1 MNAIRDKALMH
12 LTGQQSIDL
21 VPVEQLEALISSY
34 PYFSPAQVLL
44 TAKAKQAGNSSTYN
58 ESLGKSL
65 LHISSP
71 LWMQYLLEQEPDN
84 TIVGMPETPVIDKV
98 PVTPVSKT
106 IDIPTMDNVRDIMR
120 SIDPRKVPDNPP
132 EVDDTEEEYVEELDE
147 LPLSDSKLTGILSEQ
162 LADFKKP
169 IDSAA
174 QLEIETERLH
184 TIDYFASQGIRI
196 DLSKIPQDKL
206 TSQLRKFTD
215 WLKQMKQA
223 TANPADL
230 GTGTDLEQAVALI
243 AENSN
248 ESREVVTETMAEV
261 LEKQGQLDKAIQ
273 LYIKLSFINPEK
285 SAYFAAKIQHL
296 KGI

>member
-1 MNAIRDKALMH
+1 MKSIRDKALLH
-12 LTGQQSIDL
+12 LTGQSTLQMVPID
-21 VPVEQLEALISSY
+21 QLESLVQTY
-34 PYFSPAQVLL
+34 PYFAPATLL
-44 TAKAKQAGNSSTYN
+44 YHAKCKTEGALSNYEDT
-58 ESLGKSL
+58 LGKSFL
-65 LHISSP
+65 FTDNP
-71 LWMQYLLEQEPDN
+71 LWTSYLFQESEV
-84 TIVGMPETPVIDKV
+84 TEEVGMPETPVNDK
-98 PVTPVSKT
+98 PAVTISKT
-106 IDIPTMDNVRDIMR
+106 IDIPTMDDVRDIIK

-132 EVDDTEEEYVEELDE
+132 EVDETEEEYEEPVDE
-147 LPLSDSKLTGILSEQ
+147 LPLPDGKLSDLLSEQ

-169 IDSAA
+169 IDAGT

-184 TIDYFASQGIRI
+184 TIDYFASQGIKI

-215 WLKQMKQA
+215 WLKQMKHVNNEA
-223 TANPADL
+223 ADL
-230 GTGTDLEQAVALI
+230 GTGSDLEHAVALI

-285 SAYFAAKIQHL
+285 TAYFAAKIQQL

>member
-1 MNAIRDKALMH
+1 MKSIRDKVLLH
-12 LTGQQSIDL
+12 LTGQSTLQAVPID
-21 VPVEQLEALISSY
+21 QLESLVQTY
-34 PYFSPAQVLL
+34 PYFAPATLL
-44 TAKAKQAGNSSTYN
+44 YNAKCKAEGESSSY
-58 ESLGKSL
+58 ESSLGKSFL
-65 LHISSP
+65 FTDNP
-71 LWMQYLLEQEPDN
+71 LWTSFLSQESSVKEE
-84 TIVGMPETPVIDKV
+84 VGMPETPVANK
-98 PVTPVSKT
+98 PVIHSSKT
-106 IDIPTMDNVRDIMR
+106 IDIPTMDHVRDIIK
-120 SIDPRKVPDNPP
+120 SIDPRKIPDNPP
-132 EVDDTEEEYVEELDE
+132 EVDETEEEYEEPLDE
-147 LPLSDSKLTGILSEQ
+147 LPLPDHKLTDLLSEQ

-169 IDSAA
+169 VDSGA

-184 TIDYFASQGIRI
+184 TIDYFASQGIKI

-215 WLKQMKQA
+215 WLKQMKH
-223 TANPADL
+223 ANNEPADL
-230 GTGTDLEQAVALI
+230 GTGSDLEQAVALI

-285 SAYFAAKIQHL
+285 SAYFAAKIQQL